1 MAAITVR
8 NLDEDVRTA
17 LRVRAAERGHSM
29 EAEVRAILTAA
40 VTGRPRS
47 RNALMDLYWAS
58 RDGFDL
64 EIAPRA
70 IEEPS
75 VDFAGAE
82 FD

>member
-1 MAAITVR
+1 MAAISIR
-8 NLDEDVRTA
+8 NLDEHVKAA

-40 VTGRPRS
+40 VTGERRT

-58 RDGFDL
+58 RDGVDIDL
-64 EIAPRA
+64 PARDLD
-70 IEEPS
+70 EPP
-75 VDFAGAE
+75 VDFTGAE